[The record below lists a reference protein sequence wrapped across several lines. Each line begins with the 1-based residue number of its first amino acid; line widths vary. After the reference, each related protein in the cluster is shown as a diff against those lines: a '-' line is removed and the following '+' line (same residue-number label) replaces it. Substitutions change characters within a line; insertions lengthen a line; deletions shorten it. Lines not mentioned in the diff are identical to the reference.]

1 MKHIAAMGAFALA
14 TLVASATEPAA
25 PKPLPDPEGVPEQ
38 LVTEDRRSAFLRR
51 MADKASALG
60 IKTAHFANPSGLTWN
75 SRASANDLLKLGMAC
90 AHHPVFS
97 NIWCKVTATVE
108 IKGPHA
114 RTVKLR
120 HNYTD
125 LAGWKAFTAKYP
137 FLGGKGGSLGGAKH
151 SVRAHVIVTAIAGK
165 RYVFAISGMKSSKDD
180 PFGLDLEIAASIKA
194 ALRGEKSPSTPLLD
208 AHAAIGG
215 GYAWSAFDGS
225 RSHAGPNADKP
236 HVPASTSKMM
246 TALCALDAAGDSR
259 TPVVVRQSD
268 ITRGSG
274 IRCYEGDEFSFEDAL
289 TAMILSSSN
298 TLAETMSRQ
307 LMQVRRPRSCSR

>member
-1 MKHIAAMGAFALA
+1 MGAFALA
-14 TLVASATEPAA
+14 TLAVSATEPAA
-25 PKPLPDPEGVPEQ
+25 PKPLLDLEGVPEQ

-60 IKTAHFANPSGLTWN
+60 MKTAHFANPSGLTWN

-125 LAGWKAFTAKYP
+125 LAGWKDFTAKYP

-180 PFGLDLEIAASIKA
+180 PFGMDLEIA
-194 ALRGEKSPSTPLLD
+194 
-208 AHAAIGG
+208 
-215 GYAWSAFDGS
+215 AWSAFDGS

-246 TALCALDAAGDSR
+246 TALCALDAAGNSR

-274 IRCYEGDEFSFEDAL
+274 IKCYEGDEFSFEDAL
-289 TAMILSSSN
+289 TAMILPSSN
-298 TLAETMSRQ
+298 TLAETMSRH
-307 LMQVRRPRSCSR
+307 